1 MPTFQQVPLRVV
13 TAAAFAAAIAVVPAV
28 AVFSPAMPHL
38 APHAVADP
46 AQCSGGD
53 SMDAFSLACVPD
65 IAPGTGGAPGEMQ
78 LTNENPGLESPSHE
92 GR

>member
-1 MPTFQQVPLRVV
+1 MPTLQQLSVRVV
-13 TAAAFAAAIAVVPAV
+13 TAAGFAAAIAVAPAA
-28 AVFSPAMPHL
+28 AVFSGAAPHL
-38 APHAVADP
+38 APHAVADS
-46 AQCSGGD
+46 AQCTGGD

-78 LTNENPGLESPSHE
+78 LTEDNPGLESPSHQ